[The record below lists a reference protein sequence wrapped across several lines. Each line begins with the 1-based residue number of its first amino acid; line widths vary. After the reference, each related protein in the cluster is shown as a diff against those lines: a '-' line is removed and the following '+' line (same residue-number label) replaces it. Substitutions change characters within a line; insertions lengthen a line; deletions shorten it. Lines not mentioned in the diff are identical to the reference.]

1 MEASATKWD
10 DSLLEGHPGDL
21 LHWFACDC
29 AQRALLRERSEGRV
43 PDERSWEAVETKR
56 MWLMGRASDQELYD
70 AYQAAKD
77 AASEWGGSSEPKIRG
92 FQLAPGAQS
101 LANWGNSP
109 PWQTVTSRVSDKS
122 HLARNAA
129 WSAAWA
135 AKPTTEAARISACEA
150 AMATESVGDTIVP
163 ERDWQLD
170 HLYYLIEVWSAC
182 GERSMFLLYDGNCPI
197 EKPSSSSSQRSSS
210 HVSSGPTVSL

>member
-92 FQLAPGAQS
+92 FQLAPGPEPRKLGQLAS
-101 LANWGNSP
+101 LADRHKPRLRQEP
-109 PWQTVTSRVSDKS
+109 PRKKCRMVRCMGRQT
-122 HLARNAA
+122 H
-129 WSAAWA
+129 
-135 AKPTTEAARISACEA
+135 
-150 AMATESVGDTIVP
+150 
-163 ERDWQLD
+163 
-170 HLYYLIEVWSAC
+170 H
-182 GERSMFLLYDGNCPI
+182 
-197 EKPSSSSSQRSSS
+197 
-210 HVSSGPTVSL
+210 